1 MPELKKIRVLEEP
14 FPPTPIVRLSGDY
27 SDNEIWIKREDLIP
41 FSFGGNK
48 ARKAAYFYREIQKE
62 QPDVIMTYGSNSS
75 NHCRIIANLAASLG
89 TSCHII
95 SSGEEEHG
103 TNGRELFNRVLVK
116 DFGASVETVPVE
128 QVHDTIERRLQ
139 EYREQGRRPYFIQGG
154 GHGNAGTQSYVDAF
168 REIVRQEEEAGIRFN
183 EIFHATGTGS
193 TQAGLVCG
201 KELEERSVKHS
212 GFGCSGEKWEKAGSS
227 EDRESGPEEEKAS
240 GKDSGE
246 REYNRIVG
254 ISIARP
260 CPRGREVVRESIL
273 DYYRELSEKHPG
285 AAVPEFREEDLVFAD
300 EYRLGGYGK
309 AAPEEEDCIRRVMR
323 KEGIPMDTTYVG
335 KAFFG
340 MLQYLRDHGIRN
352 ERILFLHTG
361 GTPLFFDKL

>member
-14 FPPTPIVRLSGDY
+14 FPPTPVMCLSGDY

-62 QPDVIMTYGSNSS
+62 QPDVIVTYGSNSS

-89 TSCHII
+89 VSCHII

-116 DFGASVETVPVE
+116 EFGASVETVPVE
-128 QVHDTIERRLQ
+128 QVHDTIEQCLQ
-139 EYREQGRRPYFIQGG
+139 EYREQGRKPCFIQGG
-154 GHGNAGTQSYVDAF
+154 GHGNAGTQSYADAF
-168 REIVRQEEEAGIRFN
+168 REIVRQEEKMGIRFD

-193 TQAGLVCG
+193 TQAGLICG
-201 KELEERSVKHS
+201 KEMEELTVKHRES
-212 GFGCSGEKWEKAGSS
+212 GCSGEKALC
-227 EDRESGPEEEKAS
+227 P
-240 GKDSGE
+240 GE
-246 REYNRIVG
+246 REHNRIVG

-260 CPRGREVVRESIL
+260 CPRGRDVVKESIL

-285 AAVPEFREEDLVFAD
+285 IVVPEFREEDLVFAD

-309 AAPEEEDCIRRVMR
+309 ATSEEEECVRRVMR
-323 KEGIPMDTTYVG
+323 TEGIPMDTTYVG

-340 MLQYLRDHGIRN
+340 MLQYLREHRIRN

-361 GTPLFFDKL
+361 GTPLFFDRL

>member
-1 MPELKKIRVLEEP
+1 MTAMAGLKKIRVLEEP
-14 FPPTPIVRLSGDY
+14 FPPTPVTRLSGDY
-27 SDNEIWIKREDLIP
+27 SDNEIWIKREDLLP

-48 ARKAAYFYREIQKE
+48 ARKAAYFYREIQGK

-75 NHCRIIANLAASLG
+75 NHCRIIANLAASLDVP
-89 TSCHII
+89 CHII

-128 QVHDTIERRLQ
+128 QVHDTIESRLQ
-139 EYREQGRRPYFIQGG
+139 EYREQGRKPYFIQGG

-168 REIVRQEEEAGIRFN
+168 REIVRQEEETGIRFD

-201 KELEERSVKHS
+201 RELEELAKAGHS
-212 GFGCSGEKWEKAGSS
+212 GNEA
-227 EDRESGPEEEKAS
+227 EDRKEDLAS
-240 GKDSGE
+240 GKEPGA

-260 CPRGREVVRESIL
+260 CPRGKDVVRESIL
-273 DYYRELSEKHPG
+273 DYYRELSDKHPG
-285 AAVPEFREEDLVFAD
+285 TAVPQLREEDLVFAD

-309 AAPEEEDCIRRVMR
+309 ATPEEEDCIRRVMR
-323 KEGIPMDTTYVG
+323 TEGIPMDTTYVG

>member
-1 MPELKKIRVLEEP
+1 MTAMPELKKIRVLEEP
-14 FPPTPIVRLSGDY
+14 FSPTPVVRLSGDY

-48 ARKAAYFYREIQKE
+48 ARKAAYFYRDIQKE

-89 TSCHII
+89 VSCHII

-168 REIVRQEEEAGIRFN
+168 REIVRQEEETGIRFDG
-183 EIFHATGTGS
+183 IFHATGTGS

-201 KELEERSVKHS
+201 KELEELPANRHGS
-212 GFGCSGEKWEKAGSS
+212 GCT
-227 EDRESGPEEEKAS
+227 
-240 GKDSGE
+240 GKESGE

-273 DYYRELSEKHPG
+273 DYYRELSEKHPE

-309 AAPEEEDCIRRVMR
+309 AVPEEEECIRRVMR
-323 KEGIPMDTTYVG
+323 TEGIPMDATYVG